1 MSMADQE
8 SRPARSPGQSPL
20 EAATD
25 RAAHAAIFEAR
36 GRHAEAR
43 EALGQALAMFTDVL
57 GADHYEVGVTLER
70 LAGVVAAVGAQDEA
84 GALYARALPIYE
96 RTLGR
101 FHPRTAA
108 CRANRDKALAV
119 PHP

>member
-1 MSMADQE
+1 MADQE
-8 SRPARSPGQSPL
+8 RRPARFSGQSPL
-20 EAATD
+20 EVATD

-43 EALGQALAMFTDVL
+43 EALGQALVTFTEVL
-57 GADHYEVGVTLER
+57 GPDHFEVAVTLDR
-70 LAGVVAAVGAQDEA
+70 LAGVVVAAGDREEA
-84 GALYARALPIYE
+84 GALYARALPIFE

-101 FHPRTAA
+101 FHPRTVV
-108 CRANRDKALAV
+108 CRENRDKALSA